1 MQEALVQAIVAIAVV
16 FAGLTLTIVGNKL
29 YRDLRDRRRRKRR
42 ASLEPIIDRYA
53 HGLDREIITALG
65 SVPRGGDRVV
75 VEAILIDRVQTLSGV
90 RLVRLNRAFEELR
103 YVDEYIEKLEDRN
116 WWRRA
121 EAAEKLGRTSAERAL
136 PNLTRAM
143 EDDESSEVR
152 FRAAT
157 ALGRLGGVSAI
168 RPLVKALSEPNR
180 WSTIRIGDI
189 LLTMGP
195 EVIRELTLAF
205 PKMNLHGQCSALD
218 LIAAKGHA
226 DVGPWLRQ
234 RLADEETDVRSRAA
248 SALGA
253 VGDLDAGTA
262 LVHALEDT
270 QWPVRAMAAKS
281 LGAILH
287 TGAIEELSASLRDRE
302 WWVRANAA
310 EALKTMGPVGL
321 EALEK
326 MLDDFDPYA
335 RHQAVLMLEEAGV
348 LDEEIGFLVDGA
360 PEKRAAALS
369 LINRMIHAGLHGRLH
384 EIAETHANAQVR
396 ELLISL
402 LPEQALPQEIAP

>member
-1 MQEALVQAIVAIAVV
+1 MHEALVQAIVIIAVV

-42 ASLEPIIDRYA
+42 AELEPRIDRYA
-53 HGLDREIITALG
+53 HGLDREIITSLG

-75 VEAILIDRVQTLSGV
+75 VESILIDRLQNLEGARRV
-90 RLVRLNRAFEELR
+90 RIARAFEELR
-103 YVDEYIEKLEDRN
+103 YIDEYIENLEDRN

-121 EAAEKLGRTSAERAL
+121 EAAEKLGRASAERAL
-136 PNLTRAM
+136 PNLTRSM
-143 EDDESSEVR
+143 EDDDSSEVR

-168 RPLVKALSEPNR
+168 RPLVKALNEPNR

-195 EVIRELTLAF
+195 DVVRELTLAF
-205 PKMNLHGQCSALD
+205 PRMNLHGQCSALD

-226 DVGPWLRQ
+226 DIGAWLRE
-234 RLADEETDVRSRAA
+234 RLTDEHTDVRSRAA

-253 VGDLDAGTA
+253 VGDLDAGIA
-262 LVHALEDT
+262 LVEALDDT

-287 TGAIEELSASLRDRE
+287 TGAIAELSAALRDRE

-310 EALKTMGPVGL
+310 EALKNMGPVGL
-321 EALEK
+321 EALEE

-384 EIAETHANAQVR
+384 EIAATHANDQVR

-402 LPEQALPQEIAP
+402 LPEQALPQETAP